1 MSFDF
6 KGSSNIRPMIQETQ
20 QMKNNGGGGN
30 LGYFKRE
37 KKEENHKQN
46 ETIDLFEGPEDDS
59 FEHKLEIEGEENK
72 NDFSSIKNWFNNL
85 IKKIK
90 KPFINKRNP
99 FA

>member
-6 KGSSNIRPMIQETQ
+6 KGPNFKPMIQETQ

-30 LGYFKRE
+30 LGYFKKG
-37 KKEENHKQN
+37 KKDENQSQT
-46 ETIDLFEGPEDDS
+46 ETGDLFEGHEEDS
-59 FEHKLEIEGEENK
+59 FEHKLEIEEEEENY
-72 NDFSSIKNWFNNL
+72 FSSIKKWFNNL

-90 KPFINKRNP
+90 KGFAHKTNP